1 MVLVGAVYVSTELLA
16 MAKNSDKKV
25 LNAFLLALL
34 VVIGIVLASILHTLN
49 AHENNQRY
57 AESVDRL
64 LLLNRLEA
72 RLLEAETSERGY
84 FLTGDNI
91 FKEEFDLLSNDVS
104 SYLQELRRLDFSAVT
119 TTENIQHLESLI
131 RQRLQ
136 SLGNFIDVYETEGFE
151 AARTM
156 VQNRTGKALMDKYQN
171 LNATIETAE
180 LAFLL
185 EQRKSALQSATRLM
199 YLLSAGTLLNLL
211 LLGMAFVIGRKDLRL
226 GQSLL
231 GQMQRSSNEISYLN
245 EMSNSLLSCQQLT
258 DADQIIQHYMQ
269 LLFPTTSGG
278 FYLHRA
284 SRNVLELH
292 STWGTQ
298 QSELSNML
306 LIEECWALR
315 RGRTH
320 IVDKA
325 EDLHCEHDHADTD
338 TYYFCIP
345 MMAQGETI
353 GILHMRCNPE
363 PQAGKPCDLKEF
375 FSDNNIQLAETVAIQ
390 IASAIASL
398 NLRAALHA
406 KSIKDP
412 LTGLYN
418 RRYLEA
424 TMQREQVRAQRNN
437 TPFSIIMTD
446 IDHFKAFNDS
456 HGHQAG
462 DSVLQLFGQELNSRV
477 RGEDIACRY
486 GGEEFTLILPGADL
500 EKAGKRAEEIRIA
513 VSQLRINVRG
523 QSLPPITASFG
534 VASFPL
540 HGDDWQTVMQVADGE
555 LYQAKQAGRNNV
567 SCAQNPKPAARKPD
581 E

>member
-1 MVLVGAVYVSTELLA
+1 MFNDDV
-16 MAKNSDKKV
+16 
-25 LNAFLLALL
+25 
-34 VVIGIVLASILHTLN
+34 
-49 AHENNQRY
+49 
-57 AESVDRL
+57 
-64 LLLNRLEA
+64 NRH
-72 RLLEAETSERGY
+72 
-84 FLTGDNI
+84 
-91 FKEEFDLLSNDVS
+91 
-104 SYLQELRRLDFSAVT
+104 LQELRHRDFSVAT
-119 TTENIQHLESLI
+119 TPESIQQLESLVS
-131 RQRLQ
+131 QRLQ
-136 SLGNFIDVYETEGFE
+136 SLSAFIDVYETEGFE
-151 AARTM
+151 AARAM

-171 LNATIETAE
+171 LNVKIETAE

-185 EQRKSALQSATRLM
+185 EERKSALQSASRLM

-211 LLGMAFVIGRKDLRL
+211 LLGMAFLIIRRDLRL
-226 GQSLL
+226 GRSLL
-231 GQMQRSSNEISYLN
+231 GQMQKSSNEISYLN
-245 EMSNSLLSCQQLT
+245 EMSNSLLSCQQLK

-292 STWGTQ
+292 SSWGTQ
-298 QSELSNML
+298 QDELDNML
-306 LIEECWALR
+306 LSQECWALR

-320 IVDKA
+320 TVDKA
-325 EDLHCEHDHADTD
+325 EDLHCEHDNAGTD
-338 TYYFCIP
+338 TSYFCIP

-363 PQAGKPCDLKEF
+363 PKTGKPCDLKEF
-375 FSDNNIQLAETVAIQ
+375 FSDNNIHLAETVAIQ

-406 KSIKDP
+406 QSIKDP

-424 TMQREQVRAQRNN
+424 TMQREQLRAMRNKS
-437 TPFSIIMTD
+437 TFSIIMTD

-462 DSVLQLFGQELNSRV
+462 DSVLQLFGQELNNRV

-486 GGEEFTLILPGADL
+486 GGEEFTLILPGASL
-500 EKAGKRAEEIRIA
+500 EMAGKRAEEIRMAIN
-513 VSQLRINVRG
+513 QLRINVRG

-534 VASFPL
+534 VASFPQ

-555 LYQAKQAGRNNV
+555 LYQAKQAGRNYV
-567 SCAQNPKPAARKPD
+567 SCAQMPETAVNKPD